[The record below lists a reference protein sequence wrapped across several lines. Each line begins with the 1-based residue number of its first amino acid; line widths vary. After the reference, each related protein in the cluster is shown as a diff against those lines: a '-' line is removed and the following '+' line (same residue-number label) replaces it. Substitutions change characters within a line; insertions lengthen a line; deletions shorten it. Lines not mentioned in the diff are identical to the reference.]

1 MSWLPA
7 SPKFWLSTGFNR
19 LSVVP
24 KLALATSEALPY
36 GCAGFIFGEMWNAT
50 DGVGFMM
57 TVAGATYQT
66 DRGMTAFIVLMLLFA
81 TIDIILHCIAKMT
94 STKTA

>member
-1 MSWLPA
+1 LPNLQYLFGLALSSWSVLCVA
-7 SPKFWLSTGFNR
+7 TFTFYRSWVLSLALTD
-19 LSVVP
+19 SVVP

-36 GCAGFIFGEMWNAT
+36 GCAAFVFGEMWNAS

-66 DRGMTAFIVLMLLFA
+66 DRGMTAFIA
-81 TIDIILHCIAKMT
+81 
-94 STKTA
+94 